1 VLVAPGFDW
10 IAAVLGVWQAGGL
23 VVPLPLAAPEPELR
37 QALEDAAP
45 ELIVVD
51 SEHLPRASTPAA
63 ALGIPVRD
71 VAELLTAPA
80 RAEAPLP
87 EIAPERPALMLYT
100 SGTTGRPK
108 GVVHTHGSLLA
119 QVRSLHEAWRWQARD
134 HVLLVLPLH
143 HVHGIVNVIL
153 CALGA
158 GARCTIHRKFDA
170 ALTWES
176 FRHDGL
182 TLFMAVPTIYA
193 KLLGE
198 YAAADEETRQ
208 RWRTAARGLRLFVSG
223 SAALPVSVMEE
234 WERLTGH
241 RLLERYG
248 MTEIGMALSN
258 PLVGDRVPGHVGLP
272 LPRVD
277 VRVTD
282 DDGVPLQ
289 AGTPGELQVRGPTV
303 FREYWRR
310 PEETAASFTAD
321 GWFRTGDETVE
332 TPSGFRIL
340 GRRSVD
346 ILKSGGEKLSALEI
360 EELFRTHP
368 EVADVAVVGVP
379 DPHWG
384 ERVCA
389 AILARPDATP
399 DPAAL
404 RKWAAE
410 RLSPWKVPRE
420 LRVVEELPRNALGK
434 VVKPEVR
441 RLFS

>member
-1 VLVAPGFDW
+1 
-10 IAAVLGVWQAGGL
+10 
-23 VVPLPLAAPEPELR
+23 
-37 QALEDAAP
+37 
-45 ELIVVD
+45 
-51 SEHLPRASTPAA
+51 
-63 ALGIPVRD
+63 
-71 VAELLTAPA
+71 
-80 RAEAPLP
+80 
-87 EIAPERPALMLYT
+87 
-100 SGTTGRPK
+100 
-108 GVVHTHGSLLA
+108 
-119 QVRSLHEAWRWQARD
+119 
-134 HVLLVLPLH
+134 
-143 HVHGIVNVIL
+143 VIL

-158 GARCTIHRKFDA
+158 GARCTIHLKFDA
-170 ALTWES
+170 ARTWES
-176 FRHDGL
+176 FRDDGL
-182 TLFMAVPTIYA
+182 TLFMAVPTIYT

-198 YAAADEETRQ
+198 YAAADQATRRGWQ
-208 RWRTAARGLRLFVSG
+208 SAARALRLFVSG

-282 DDGVPLQ
+282 DDGAPLP
-289 AGTPGELQVRGPTV
+289 AGNPGELQVRGPTV

-310 PEETAASFTAD
+310 PEETASSFTAD

-368 EVADVAVVGVP
+368 EVADIAVVGVP
-379 DPHWG
+379 DAHWG